1 MLQFTC
7 IGNLGSD
14 AKVQEKDGRKFV
26 AFNVAHTDKWIDQE
40 GKSHETTDW
49 VSCTVN
55 GDGGN
60 ILPYLTTGTKVY
72 VEGRGSVRLYS
83 SPKDRMMKA
92 GANINVTRIELVGGT
107 SDPVPSQLYD
117 TSTGEM
123 HSLNKFF
130 YDPDFRKLKF
140 DGDFAYL
147 ADRRGRLY
155 AVRNDGFV
163 APIQNDQTSGNETP
177 ANGQQQPG
185 QLQEDAPFT
194 GEEQATQE
202 QSAQKSKSKK

>member
-26 AFNVAHTDKWIDQE
+26 AFNVAHTDKWTDQD
-40 GKSHETTDW
+40 GKTHETTDW
-49 VSCTVN
+49 VSCTIN

-107 SDPVPSQLYD
+107 SDPVPTQLYD

-123 HSLNKFF
+123 HKLNKYFH
-130 YDPDFRKLKF
+130 DPDFQKLKF
-140 DGDFAYL
+140 DGEFAYL
-147 ADRRGRLY
+147 ADRKGHLY

-163 APIQNDQTSGNETP
+163 APIQDDRTADSAQP
-177 ANGQQQPG
+177 AESQQQAET
-185 QLQEDAPFT
+185 QQEDAPFT
-194 GEEQATQE
+194 GEELPAQE
-202 QSAQKSKSKK
+202 QAQKKSKSKK

>member
-26 AFNVAHTDKWIDQE
+26 AFNVAHTDKWTDQE

-49 VSCTVN
+49 VSCTIN

-123 HSLNKFF
+123 HQLNKYFH
-130 YDPDFRKLKF
+130 DPDFRKLKF

-163 APIQNDQTSGNETP
+163 APIEDGRTAENETP
-177 ANGQQQPG
+177 ANGQQQPE
-185 QLQEDAPFT
+185 QQQEDAPFT
-194 GEEQATQE
+194 GEEQAAQD

>member
-26 AFNVAHTDKWIDQE
+26 AFNVAHTDKWTDQDA
-40 GKSHETTDW
+40 KTHETTDW
-49 VSCTVN
+49 VSCTIN

-123 HSLNKFF
+123 HKLNKYFH
-130 YDPDFRKLKF
+130 DPDYKKLKF
-140 DGDFAYL
+140 DGEFAYL

-163 APIQNDQTSGNETP
+163 DPIQNDQTSENETS
-177 ANGQQQPG
+177 ANGQQQPE

-202 QSAQKSKSKK
+202 KSAQKSKSKK

>member
-26 AFNVAHTDKWIDQE
+26 AFNVAHTDKWTDQD
-40 GKSHETTDW
+40 GKTHETTDW
-49 VSCTVN
+49 VSCTIN

-83 SPKDRMMKA
+83 SPKDRIMKA

-107 SDPVPSQLYD
+107 SDPVPTQLYD

-123 HSLNKFF
+123 HKLNKYFH
-130 YDPDFRKLKF
+130 DPDFQKLKF
-140 DGDFAYL
+140 DGEFAYL
-147 ADRRGRLY
+147 ADRKGRLY

-163 APIQNDQTSGNETP
+163 APIQDDRTADSTHLAES
-177 ANGQQQPG
+177 QQQAETH
-185 QLQEDAPFT
+185 QEDAPFT
-194 GEEQATQE
+194 GEEQTAQE
-202 QSAQKSKSKK
+202 

>member
-26 AFNVAHTDKWIDQE
+26 AFNVAHTDKWTDQD
-40 GKSHETTDW
+40 GITHETTDW
-49 VSCTVN
+49 VSCTIN

-92 GANINVTRIELVGGT
+92 GANISVTRIELVGGT
-107 SDPVPSQLYD
+107 ADQVPSQLYD

-123 HSLNKFF
+123 HRLNKFF
-130 YDPDFRKLKF
+130 HDPDFKKLKF
-140 DGDFAYL
+140 DGEFAYL
-147 ADRRGRLY
+147 ADRKGRLY

-163 APIQNDQTSGNETP
+163 APIQDDRTADNLAAADN
-177 ANGQQQPG
+177 QQKPEQ
-185 QLQEDAPFT
+185 QQEDAPFT
-194 GEEQATQE
+194 GEEQAVLKQ
-202 QSAQKSKSKK
+202 

>member
-26 AFNVAHTDKWIDQE
+26 AFNVAHTDKWTDKD
-40 GKSHETTDW
+40 GKTHETTDW
-49 VSCTVN
+49 VSCTIN

-60 ILPYLTTGTKVY
+60 ILPYLTTGAKVY
-72 VEGRGSVRLYS
+72 VEGRGSVRIYS

-107 SDPVPSQLYD
+107 SDLVPTQLYD

-123 HSLNKFF
+123 HKLNKYFH
-130 YDPDFRKLKF
+130 DPDFQKLKF
-140 DGDFAYL
+140 DGQFAYL
-147 ADRRGRLY
+147 ADRKGRLY
-155 AVRNDGFV
+155 TVRNDGFV
-163 APIQNDQTSGNETP
+163 APIQDDRTAESLQP
-177 ANGQQQPG
+177 AESQQQEV
-185 QLQEDAPFT
+185 QQQEDAPFT
-194 GEEQATQE
+194 GEEQPAQE
-202 QSAQKSKSKK
+202 QAQ